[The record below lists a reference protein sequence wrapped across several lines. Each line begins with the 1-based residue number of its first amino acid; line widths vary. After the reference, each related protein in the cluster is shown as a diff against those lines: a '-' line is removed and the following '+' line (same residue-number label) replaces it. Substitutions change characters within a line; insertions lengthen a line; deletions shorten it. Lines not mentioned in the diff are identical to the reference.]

1 MNAYTIADISVRP
14 IRSDNVWQWLSRG
27 WADMWR
33 RPSLSLGY
41 GLFVTVLSYA
51 LIGCLYYFDL
61 VYLLLPLAAAFMF
74 GGPLLAV
81 GLYEMSR
88 RLDRGESFSTR
99 DIVGAVRRAPLHL
112 AYMGLMLM
120 LFALLWIRIAT
131 LMFAL
136 FFGSSMP
143 PLMDIFGSLFLTVQG
158 VVFLSVGTAT
168 GALLAFAA
176 YSISVV
182 SIPMIV
188 DRNVDVMTATIA
200 SLITIRD
207 NFVPMLLWG
216 WLVAILTAVAIG
228 MGFIGLIVI
237 FPLIGHATWH
247 CYRDV
252 LGDSQVPASN
262 S

>member
-1 MNAYTIADISVRP
+1 MNAYTIADISVRQ

-27 WADMWR
+27 WTDMWS

-41 GLFVTVLSYA
+41 GLFVTLLSYT
-51 LIGCLYYFDL
+51 LIGCLYYFNM

-88 RLDRGESFSTR
+88 RLDQGESFRPR
-99 DIVGAVRRAPLHL
+99 DIIGAVRRAPLHL

-143 PLMDIFGSLFLTVQG
+143 PLMDIFGSLFLTMQG
-158 VVFLSVGTAT
+158 VIFLSVGTAT
-168 GALLAFAA
+168 GAVLAFAA

-200 SLITIRD
+200 SLIAMRD
-207 NFVPMLLWG
+207 NFMPMLLWG
-216 WLVAILTAVAIG
+216 WLVAMMTAVAIG
-228 MGFIGLIVI
+228 LGFIGLIVI

-252 LGDSQVPASN
+252 LGDSQP
-262 S
+262 

>member
-1 MNAYTIADISVRP
+1 MNTYTIADISVRR
-14 IRSDNVWQWLSRG
+14 IGFDNVWRWIARG
-27 WADMWR
+27 WSDLWS
-33 RPSLSLGY
+33 RPALSLGY
-41 GLFVTVLSYA
+41 GLFVTLLSYG

-88 RLDRGESFSTR
+88 RFEEGEPFR
-99 DIVGAVRRAPLHL
+99 AGEIIGAVRRAPLHL

-136 FFGSSMP
+136 FFGSNMP
-143 PLMDIFGSLFLTVQG
+143 PLLDIFGSLFLTVQG

-188 DRNVDVMTATIA
+188 DRDVDVMTATIA

-207 NFVPMLLWG
+207 NFLPMVLWG
-216 WLVAILTAVAIG
+216 WLVAMMTAVAIG
-228 MGFIGLIVI
+228 LGFVGLIVI

-247 CYRDV
+247 CYGDV
-252 LGDSQVPASN
+252 LGAEKRG
-262 S
+262 

>member
-1 MNAYTIADISVRP
+1 MSTYTIADISVKQVGF
-14 IRSDNVWQWLSRG
+14 DNVWQWLARG
-27 WADMWR
+27 WTDLWS
-33 RPSLSLGY
+33 RPALSLGY
-41 GLFVTVLSYA
+41 GLFVTFLSYA
-51 LIGCLYYFDL
+51 LIGSLFYFNL

-88 RLDRGESFSTR
+88 RFNAGESFRSR
-99 DIVGAVRRAPLHL
+99 DIIGAVRRAPLHL

-158 VVFLSVGTAT
+158 VIFLSVGTAT

-207 NFVPMLLWG
+207 NFLPMVLWG
-216 WLVAILTAVAIG
+216 WVVAMLTAVAIG
-228 MGFIGLIVI
+228 LGFLGLIVI

-252 LGDSQVPASN
+252 LGDSEA
-262 S
+262 

>member
-1 MNAYTIADISVRP
+1 MDTYTIADISVRR
-14 IRSDNVWQWLSRG
+14 IGFDDVWQWIARG
-27 WADMWR
+27 WTDLWT
-33 RPSLSLGY
+33 RPALSLGY
-41 GLFVTVLSYA
+41 GLLVTLLSYA

-61 VYLLLPLAAAFMF
+61 VYLVLPLAAAFMF

-88 RLDRGESFSTR
+88 RIDEGASFAPR

-120 LFALLWIRIAT
+120 LFALLWVRIAT

-143 PLMDIFGSLFLTVQG
+143 PLLDIFGSLFLTVQG
-158 VVFLSVGTAT
+158 VVFLTVGTAT

-200 SLITIRD
+200 SLIAIRD
-207 NFVPMLLWG
+207 NFLPMVLWG
-216 WLVAILTAVAIG
+216 WLVAMMTAVAIAL
-228 MGFIGLIVI
+228 GFAGLIVI
-237 FPLIGHATWH
+237 FPLIGHASWH
-247 CYRDV
+247 CYR
-252 LGDSQVPASN
+252 GDPKA
-262 S
+262 

>member
-1 MNAYTIADISVRP
+1 MSAYTIADISVRQ
-14 IRSDNVWQWLSRG
+14 IRSDNVWRWLSQG
-27 WADMWR
+27 WSDMWR

-41 GLFVTVLSYA
+41 GLFVTLLSYT
-51 LIGCLYYFDL
+51 LIGCLYYFNL

-88 RLDRGESFSTR
+88 RFEQEETFSAR
-99 DIVGAVRRAPLHL
+99 DIIGAVRHAPLHL

-143 PLMDIFGSLFLTVQG
+143 PLVDIFGSLFLTMQG
-158 VVFLSVGTAT
+158 VIFLSVGTAT
-168 GALLAFAA
+168 GALLALAA

-200 SLITIRD
+200 SLIAMRD

-216 WLVAILTAVAIG
+216 WLVAMLTAIAIG
-228 MGFIGLIVI
+228 LGFIGLIVI

-252 LGDSQVPASN
+252 LGDSQP
-262 S
+262 